1 MPTPVSALLHAAT
14 LVTAGIFLLLRIS
27 PVLEFAP
34 LTLTVLTFLGG
45 LTAFLGGSLGL
56 VANDMKKVIA
66 YSTMSQ
72 LGYEKKSFLQLIY
85 TKKKNTTKLTKESYA
100 FALSKGLNLSPQFY
114 FTTRQFSTGNKLI
127 VCLDKLP
134 LNYVEKFVNVNRD

>member
-14 LVTAGIFLLLRIS
+14 LVTAGIFLLLTIS

-34 LTLTVLTFLGG
+34 TTLTVLTFLGG

-72 LGYEKKSFLQLIY
+72 LGYENSVQLIY
-85 TKKKNTTKLTKESYA
+85 TKKKNTTKLTKPSY
-100 FALSKGLNLSPQFY
+100 LCRDLLYQ
-114 FTTRQFSTGNKLI
+114 
-127 VCLDKLP
+127 
-134 LNYVEKFVNVNRD
+134 KF

>member
-1 MPTPVSALLHAAT
+1 LPTPVSALLHAAT
-14 LVTAGIFLLLRIS
+14 LVTAGIFLLLTIS

-34 LTLTVLTFLGG
+34 LTLSVLTFLGG

-72 LGYEKKSFLQLIY
+72 LG
-85 TKKKNTTKLTKESYA
+85 
-100 FALSKGLNLSPQFY
+100 
-114 FTTRQFSTGNKLI
+114 
-127 VCLDKLP
+127 
-134 LNYVEKFVNVNRD
+134 

>member
-1 MPTPVSALLHAAT
+1 LPTPVSALLHAAT

-72 LGYEKKSFLQLIY
+72 LGYEKILQLIY
-85 TKKKNTTKLTKESYA
+85 TKKKNTTKLTKLSYA

-114 FTTRQFSTGNKLI
+114 FTTRQFSL
-127 VCLDKLP
+127 L
-134 LNYVEKFVNVNRD
+134 RRR

>member
-1 MPTPVSALLHAAT
+1 LFLIKQQLPTPVSALLHAAT

-45 LTAFLGGSLGL
+45 ITAFLGGSLGL

-72 LGYEKKSFLQLIY
+72 LGYQIK
-85 TKKKNTTKLTKESYA
+85 
-100 FALSKGLNLSPQFY
+100 QFH
-114 FTTRQFSTGNKLI
+114 SN
-127 VCLDKLP
+127 
-134 LNYVEKFVNVNRD
+134 